1 MAQISPQLQE
11 SHIQVRIPTFRWE
24 VQIYNEAIALPK
36 IFSQIVLVF
45 LLSLDFCTLK
55 AFERIYN
62 CGTSSWQFSLTI
74 LYTICLTLVSGIL
87 TVLLKFPY

>member
-1 MAQISPQLQE
+1 MAQMSPQLQE

-36 IFSQIVLVF
+36 IFSQTVLVF

-55 AFERIYN
+55 ALRGF
-62 CGTSSWQFSLTI
+62 TI
-74 LYTICLTLVSGIL
+74 VKP
-87 TVLLKFPY
+87 VLGSFH